1 MFEFNIYNVLN
12 GLEDLSTQEKI
23 KALDEAYEELEAA
36 MNELLLTEE
45 EIEEQYKQEI
55 LEKLNEAVVKYVE
68 EKDIQ
73 KAIKI
78 KDGTIECNY
87 KDFGVRIS
95 PYVYIGDWCLTI
107 DLTRTVRLWLLE
119 EIAEIINAHYDRN
132 MGTCTIPV
140 EEDELIPKTLDII
153 FKLMFKQS

>member
-1 MFEFNIYNVLN
+1 MNLISTMY
-12 GLEDLSTQEKI
+12 LSTQEKI
-23 KALDEAYEELEAA
+23 KALDEAYEELEAV

-78 KDGTIECNY
+78 KDGTIECN
-87 KDFGVRIS
+87 DFGVRIS
-95 PYVYIGDWCLTI
+95 PYVYIGDWCQTI

-132 MGTCTIPV
+132 MGPA
-140 EEDELIPKTLDII
+140 LFP
-153 FKLMFKQS
+153 

>member
-1 MFEFNIYNVLN
+1 MY
-12 GLEDLSTQEKI
+12 LSTQEKI
-23 KALDEAYEELEAA
+23 KALDEAYEELEAV

-78 KDGTIECNY
+78 KDGTIECN
-87 KDFGVRIS
+87 DFGVRIS
-95 PYVYIGDWCLTI
+95 PYVYIGDWCQTI

-132 MGTCTIPV
+132 MGPA
-140 EEDELIPKTLDII
+140 LFP
-153 FKLMFKQS
+153 